1 MRIAYF
7 DCFSGLSGDM
17 TLGALVAAGWPAE
30 RLTALPERL
39 RLAGARVTV
48 GGVRRGAL
56 AATKVDVTAEGR
68 QPHRHLHHIE
78 SILAAADLDPGVRD
92 RSRAVFARLA
102 AAEAEVHG
110 TTIEKVHF
118 HEVGAVDALI
128 DVVGAVQGLH
138 DLGVSEVYASTLPLG
153 GGTVECEHGRIPV
166 PAPAT
171 ALLLRGAPVRP
182 GPVDFELVT
191 PTGAALIT
199 TLVTRWGDPPA
210 YRLERV
216 GLGAGG
222 RDLEAQPNVLRILV
236 GEREGAAARRR
247 VAVLE
252 TAVDDDNPQFV
263 GALIPRLLAAG
274 ALDAMLVPT
283 VMKKGRPGMWLVVI
297 AEPEAADALAAI
309 MLEETS
315 SLGVRVRI
323 DERIELPRR
332 MAEVETAFGPVA
344 IKVASLPE
352 GGERAVPEFESVRQ
366 AAERH
371 GRPLREVSEA
381 AVAAW
386 NRRPGA

>member
-1 MRIAYF
+1 
-7 DCFSGLSGDM
+7 
-17 TLGALVAAGWPAE
+17 
-30 RLTALPERL
+30 
-39 RLAGARVTV
+39 
-48 GGVRRGAL
+48 
-56 AATKVDVTAEGR
+56 
-68 QPHRHLHHIE
+68 
-78 SILAAADLDPGVRD
+78 
-92 RSRAVFARLA
+92 
-102 AAEAEVHG
+102 
-110 TTIEKVHF
+110 
-118 HEVGAVDALI
+118 
-128 DVVGAVQGLH
+128 
-138 DLGVSEVYASTLPLG
+138 
-153 GGTVECEHGRIPV
+153 
-166 PAPAT
+166 
-171 ALLLRGAPVRP
+171 VRP

-236 GEREGAAARRR
+236 GERENATSRRR

-297 AEPEAADALAAI
+297 AELEAADALAAI